1 MFDSS
6 SLMQVDQPSTS
17 SSSTS
22 SGNTNNDSAKFTVDA
37 PSRDIASG
45 AIQRERRKRD
55 KLKEWQVVPK
65 QSLSATLDEESE
77 VDEDDDTVADVPDSP
92 GIVAQAQ
99 RLLVSNLQDV
109 TEPWS

>member
-22 SGNTNNDSAKFTVDA
+22 SGNTNTAHA
-37 PSRDIASG
+37 PASVPPRDIASG

-65 QSLSATLDEESE
+65 QSLSATLDNESE
-77 VDEDDDTVADVPDSP
+77 VDEDDDTIVDASDSP
-92 GIVAQAQ
+92 GLVAQAQ
-99 RLLVSNLQDV
+99 RLLVSNLEDV
-109 TEPWS
+109 TELWS